1 MLGGPGSGKGTQ
13 CAKLVE
19 EFKYK
24 HISTG
29 DLLREEVK
37 SGGPDAQKIESCQKE
52 GKLVSSE
59 ILVNLIKRALEKD
72 KKSIYLL
79 DGFPRSDE
87 NLKVWNKII
96 GKKNADIS
104 FLMFFKC
111 SLKTME
117 KRLLKR
123 GETSGRSDDNAETIK
138 KRFKTFTDET
148 EPVVEKFDKKLVV
161 KVNADKEVDEVYKN
175 IKKEIKKRK
184 IV

>member
-1 MLGGPGSGKGTQ
+1 
-13 CAKLVE
+13 
-19 EFKYK
+19 
-24 HISTG
+24 
-29 DLLREEVK
+29 
-37 SGGPDAQKIESCQKE
+37 
-52 GKLVSSE
+52 
-59 ILVNLIKRALEKD
+59 
-72 KKSIYLL
+72 
-79 DGFPRSDE
+79 
-87 NLKVWNKII
+87 
-96 GKKNADIS
+96 
-104 FLMFFKC
+104 
-111 SLKTME
+111 ME